1 MKRVRWM
8 LALLALVVLFGG
20 SWGVAQAGP
29 PAPLTPPSPVF
40 PLRQSAMTP
49 DAVPASPVQVLGLPP
64 LKAVLVV
71 GPLDE
76 NGPQTSQQ
84 KVNMDTVADELE
96 SHGVAVHRFY
106 TPNNDWDQIVAAARG
121 AHFFLYRGHGVY
133 QPPMPYPTVG
143 GFALHD
149 RFIRPDTIRSDLELS
164 PGAIVMLYGCFT
176 AGTSALDEGGISS
189 EEARHRVSEYSAPF
203 VDGGA
208 AGYYANWFDDAFQ
221 QLVRYLFQGMT
232 LGQAYESFY
241 DHDPATVERYPYSD
255 QSALSMWLNK
265 DFWWDAWQYNY
276 AFVGQPDET
285 LQSLFGFP
293 EMEVNPAEIVHVADR
308 KSPPLTFNLSIGNTG
323 PGDFTWTAT
332 LAREARWLEAQT
344 LSGSSGQDL
353 NITIDPTVKKPG
365 SYRID
370 IHIVADDPGIQNGE
384 QTVSITLHVKE
395 ELYVTFLPTIRRSV
409 P

>member
-1 MKRVRWM
+1 MKRVRC
-8 LALLALVVLFGG
+8 LLALFVLMVLIG
-20 SWGVAQAGP
+20 SGWGVAQAAP
-29 PAPLTPPSPVF
+29 PTPLTPSNPVSP
-40 PLRQSAMTP
+40 LQQSAIAP
-49 DAVPASPVQVLGLPP
+49 DAVAASPVHVLALPP

-76 NGPQTSQQ
+76 DGPQTSSE
-84 KVNMDTVADELE
+84 KFKMDTVADELE
-96 SHGVAVHRFY
+96 SHGVMVHRFY
-106 TPNNDWDQIVAAARG
+106 TPNDDWEQIKTAARG
-121 AHFFLYRGHGVY
+121 AQFFLYRGHGVY

-143 GFALHD
+143 GLALHD
-149 RFIRPDTIRSDLELS
+149 RFILPDTIRSDLELA
-164 PGAIVMLYGCFT
+164 PGAIVMLFGCFT

-189 EEARHRVSEYSAPF
+189 EEAQRRVSEYSAPF
-203 VDGGA
+203 VDAGA

-221 QLVRYLFQGMT
+221 QLVHYLFQGMT

-241 DHDPATVERYPYSD
+241 DHDLAAVERYAYPNHSE
-255 QSALSMWLNK
+255 LSMWLNK

-276 AFVGQPDET
+276 AFVGQPDQT

-293 EMEVNPAEIVHVADR
+293 EMEVNPTELVHVAER
-308 KSPPLTFNLSIGNTG
+308 KSPPSTFSLNVGNTG

-353 NITIDPTVKKPG
+353 SVIIDPTGKKPG
-365 SYRID
+365 TYEIELN
-370 IHIVADDPGIQNGE
+370 IMADDPSVQNGD
-384 QTVSITLHVKE
+384 QTVSITLHVKD
-395 ELYVTFLPTIRRSV
+395 ELYATYLPSIRRSA